1 MWSQRT
7 YRSPDRQQDTP
18 GVDHG
23 RPRPV
28 DPSSEQEIF
37 QRFQETIDML
47 TGIPFGPPT
56 RRAPPPSG
64 DPGAGGPGGM
74 RTTTYRSPS
83 GHTSFTI
90 TTGAMPLRGLNHDDG
105 FDMYAPPPHGP
116 ISGPREAML
125 VTLRFNA
132 NNPSRTFSNF
142 MGGGGVQPPRA
153 QNPGL
158 AGGLGDIF
166 SLLLGPG
173 GPNAAHGDAV
183 YTQEGLDRI
192 ITQLMEANPQSNA
205 APPASESAIEK
216 LEKKKLDR
224 QMMGDGAKVECTICI
239 DEMHLGD
246 EVTVLPCKHW
256 FHGECVVLWLKEHNT
271 CPICRAPIEKRGENN
286 ARGNNGN
293 GGSGAGDDSGN
304 QQQRGASGAHLGSF
318 GALFGGNPWSP
329 QGGSQGGSGSSAPSG
344 SQHNTRGAR
353 TPEDR
358 ERRLNSIRNLAGPS
372 SYGRS
377 APDSSRHGGQRRDS
391 WSPTSPGP
399 TSVTSA
405 RARSPS
411 GPRARLGRANSSG
424 LGGDRDS
431 QQSSRGSNNS
441 SGNAGGS
448 SNPLSWIRDRISGSG
463 GSSSGNNNG
472 RRRS

>member
-1 MWSQRT
+1 MNPRSNIRSGPGGFMWSQRT
-7 YRSPDRQQDTP
+7 WRSPDRQQDTP
-18 GVDHG
+18 GGNPGH
-23 RPRPV
+23 PHPI
-28 DPSSEQEIF
+28 DPGSEQEIF

-47 TGIPFGPPT
+47 TGLRYPNFGPPGG
-56 RRAPPPSG
+56 RPAPPSG
-64 DPGAGGPGGM
+64 GSPGGGGPGM
-74 RTTTYRSPS
+74 RSTTYRSPS

-90 TTGAMPLRGLNHDDG
+90 TTGAMPLRGVDHDDG
-105 FDMYAPPPHGP
+105 FDM
-116 ISGPREAML
+116 
-125 VTLRFNA
+125 
-132 NNPSRTFSNF
+132 TFRNF
-142 MGGGGVQPPRA
+142 MDGGGAHPPRA
-153 QNPGL
+153 QNAGL
-158 AGGLGDIF
+158 AGGLGDLF

-173 GPNAAHGDAV
+173 AMNAAHGDAV

-216 LEKKKLDR
+216 LEKKSLDR
-224 QMMGDGAKVECTICI
+224 QMMGDSPKVECTICI

-271 CPICRAPIEKRGENN
+271 CPICRTPIEKRGENSN
-286 ARGNNGN
+286 GGNSGN
-293 GGSGAGDDSGN
+293 GDNGTRDGSGN
-304 QQQRGASGAHLGSF
+304 QQQPRIPGARPGPF
-318 GALFGGNPWSP
+318 GALFSAEPFSP
-329 QGGSQGGSGSSAPSG
+329 QGGPGSSAAPG
-344 SQHNTRGAR
+344 SQQYNTRGAR

-358 ERRLNSIRNLAGPS
+358 ERRLNSIRNLTGAS
-372 SYGRS
+372 SYGTS
-377 APDSSRHGGQRRDS
+377 ASDSSRYGGQRRDS

-399 TSVTSA
+399 TSVASA
-405 RARSPS
+405 RNRSPP

-424 LGGDRDS
+424 LGECDS
-431 QQSSRGSNNS
+431 QPSSRDNSSS

-463 GSSSGNNNG
+463 GSASGNNNG